1 MDPGGR
7 RGFSADEKAD
17 NIPSRLYTTLP
28 EGDMYALPSSV
39 AMVVFLAVL
48 IDQIVNGK
56 TMPSPISKYAVE
68 IGTYKIS
75 FIPRNA
81 IKGQVLAD
89 FLSDAPEGEA
99 EEEYFRI
106 PEVPPEVDDTEVW
119 ILFTDGAA
127 NLKGSRAGLVL
138 IGPNGLEYTYALRL
152 TFVSTNNEAEYE
164 ALLAGLR
171 IARKM
176 RVSGIEV
183 KVDSKLVANQIN
195 GTYEATKE
203 SMIKYLAKAKEFI
216 SKFKTFSIENIPRED
231 NHKADILSKLATVPF
246 SHLTKEILVEVLNER
261 STDAKEVLVVWRLR
275 IARKMKVSGIEVKVD
290 SKLVANQ
297 INGAYEATKESMIK
311 YLAKAKEF
319 ISEFKTFS
327 IENIPRED
335 NQKADILSK
344 LATVPFS
351 HLTKEI
357 LVEVLNERSTDA
369 KEVQTIVE
377 EEGENWM
384 TPIIKYLE
392 EGIAPSDKNEARSLR
407 AKISQYVIE
416 SGVLFKKGYLV
427 PMLRCVGPLQAN
439 YVIREIHMGSCG
451 MHIGPRAVVR
461 KAMRQGYYWP
471 TMHADAKEEVE
482 KCDSCQIHSPV
493 PRLPKTHMTS
503 IMAPWPF
510 YQWGMDIL
518 GPLTPARG
526 GAKFVIVAI
535 DYFTKWIEAKPLVK
549 ITGKEVI
556 RFVMDNII
564 CRFGLPRIIVTDNGA
579 QLVNEPFKGWCTRF
593 KIQQMNTS
601 VAHPQ
606 ANGLVERANRSLME
620 GIKTRL
626 GRERAGWV
634 DELPN
639 VLWAHRTSIKQ
650 SNGETPFSL
659 TYGSEAVIPAEIGI
673 PSYRTLMIREEYN
686 EEEQRLN
693 LDLLQERRE
702 AAAIREAKY
711 KTKMEQY
718 YNKRVRPA
726 GFRPGEFVYRR
737 NEASRMEN
745 EGKLGPNWEGPYRV
759 TEAFE
764 NGSYKLQ
771 TMEDKVVPRTWHAV
785 NLRKC
790 YL

>member
-1 MDPGGR
+1 M
-7 RGFSADEKAD
+7 
-17 NIPSRLYTTLP
+17 
-28 EGDMYALPSSV
+28 
-39 AMVVFLAVL
+39 
-48 IDQIVNGK
+48 
-56 TMPSPISKYAVE
+56 
-68 IGTYKIS
+68 
-75 FIPRNA
+75 
-81 IKGQVLAD
+81 
-89 FLSDAPEGEA
+89 
-99 EEEYFRI
+99 
-106 PEVPPEVDDTEVW
+106 
-119 ILFTDGAA
+119 
-127 NLKGSRAGLVL
+127 
-138 IGPNGLEYTYALRL
+138 
-152 TFVSTNNEAEYE
+152 
-164 ALLAGLR
+164 
-171 IARKM
+171 
-176 RVSGIEV
+176 
-183 KVDSKLVANQIN
+183 
-195 GTYEATKE
+195 
-203 SMIKYLAKAKEFI
+203 
-216 SKFKTFSIENIPRED
+216 
-231 NHKADILSKLATVPF
+231 LATVP
-246 SHLTKEILVEVLNER
+246 SPPHQEILVERVSQCK
-261 STDAKEVLVVWRLR
+261 STTLR
-275 IARKMKVSGIEVKVD
+275 RCK
-290 SKLVANQ
+290 
-297 INGAYEATKESMIK
+297 
-311 YLAKAKEF
+311 
-319 ISEFKTFS
+319 
-327 IENIPRED
+327 
-335 NQKADILSK
+335 
-344 LATVPFS
+344 
-351 HLTKEI
+351 
-357 LVEVLNERSTDA
+357 
-369 KEVQTIVE
+369 TIVE
-377 EEGENWM
+377 EEGRIGL
-384 TPIIKYLE
+384 TPPQSNYLE
-392 EGIAPSDKNEARSLR
+392 EGIVPSDKNEARSLR

-416 SGVLFKKGYLV
+416 SGILFKKGYLV

-471 TMHADAKEEVE
+471 TMHADAKEEVD
-482 KCDSCQIHSPV
+482 KCDSCQIHSPI

-702 AAAIREAKY
+702 AAAVREAKY

-737 NEASRMEN
+737 NEASRMED

-771 TMEDKVVPRTWHAV
+771 TMEDKVVP
-785 NLRKC
+785 
-790 YL
+790 